1 MYAFTFV
8 APGDEALY
16 QEIRAGISELHPKG
30 LVVHLV
36 VKTESGLRH
45 TNVWESQ
52 ADWDRFRD
60 EQVMPSLVRALTAAG
75 IDPSLVPP
83 SQDLEVVDVVVG
95 A

>member
-1 MYAFTFV
+1 MYAFTFE

-30 LVVHLV
+30 RVLHLV
-36 VKTESGLRH
+36 VKTETGLRH

-60 EQVMPSLVRALTAAG
+60 EQVMPSVVRALTAAG
-75 IDPSLVPP
+75 IDPSFVPP

-95 A
+95 P